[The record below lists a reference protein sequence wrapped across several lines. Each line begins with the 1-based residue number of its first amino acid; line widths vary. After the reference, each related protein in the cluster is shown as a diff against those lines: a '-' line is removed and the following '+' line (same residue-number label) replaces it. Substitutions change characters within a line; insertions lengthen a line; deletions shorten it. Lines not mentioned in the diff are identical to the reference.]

1 MVWAKMSFSDMVR
14 GVSCTDFAQESL
26 PLSTLTMLVTG
37 ASDGIGFQTA
47 LQLGRTGVSVLVH
60 ARNETKANDVVK
72 RLSNEGLA
80 AVPVWGDL
88 SVMAEVRSLAA
99 QVKQRAPVLD
109 GVVNNAGVFVHEL
122 SRTADGF
129 ELTFAVNHFAPFLL
143 THELVSVLSPTA
155 RVVNVS
161 SIAHNRGRVTV
172 NDLPVPKTFDGYGVY
187 AASKLLNVYFT
198 HELARRLAARGS
210 TVSTFA
216 LHPGVITTKLL
227 QSGFGM
233 GGASVESGA
242 RTSVFCATSSK
253 VGASGTY
260 YSDSREVPC
269 AAHATDRALE
279 QALYEKSCQLTGC
292 APL

>member
-1 MVWAKMSFSDMVR
+1 
-14 GVSCTDFAQESL
+14 
-26 PLSTLTMLVTG
+26 LSTPTMLVTG

-47 LQLGRTGVSVLVH
+47 LQLGKSGASLVVH
-60 ARNETKANDVVK
+60 ARNEAKASDVVK
-72 RLSNEGLA
+72 RLSAEGVTALS
-80 AVPVWGDL
+80 VWGDL
-88 SVMAEVRSLAA
+88 SVMAEVRTLAS

-109 GVVNNAGVFVHEL
+109 VVVNNAGVFVHEL

-143 THELVSVLSPTA
+143 THELLPVLSPTA

-161 SIAHNRGRVTV
+161 SIAHNRGRVAM

-187 AASKLLNVYFT
+187 AASKLLNVLFT
-198 HELARRLAARGS
+198 HELASRLKARGS
-210 TVSTFA
+210 TVSTFS

-242 RTSVFCATSSK
+242 RTSVFCATSPK

-269 AAHATDRALE
+269 ASHANDRALE
-279 QALYEKSCQLTGC
+279 QALYEKSCELTGC